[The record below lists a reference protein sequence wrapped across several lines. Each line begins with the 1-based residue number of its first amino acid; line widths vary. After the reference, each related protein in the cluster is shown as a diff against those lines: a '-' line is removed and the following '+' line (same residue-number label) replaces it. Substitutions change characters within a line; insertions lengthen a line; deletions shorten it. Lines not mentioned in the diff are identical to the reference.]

1 MNYFLNISYMISHLF
16 LMLFMYL
23 FILSRY
29 SKIITMLICFFSF
42 SALNILDFFKLN
54 IFPDSNLCYVIVT
67 IVQIII
73 TQSTAIFI
81 SQKRNIQILF
91 IGLSASSYVIVGSVF
106 SSIIQIYTAS
116 NILALTGSFIIHLI
130 TLLILFVKIRNIC
143 LKFQKKPSTKNLWEL
158 CLIPVF
164 FYCSFCFTAFFPYTL
179 YDNPHNILGIIFFII
194 TMFISYIVV
203 LRYMESESKKNL
215 IHWEN
220 IFLESYIKGLEN
232 QHYLVERAEQNLKIL
247 RHDMKHYSKMMD
259 SLLDQ
264 KKYEE
269 IRKIVHHINE
279 VTVKNRVIKYC
290 NHLIINSILSNMMDM
305 AASLNIKVTLDA
317 AVPKEIPINEYEFAL
332 VVSNLFENAVHCVRD
347 FEKEKQ
353 WIDMKI
359 HCLSDHLLIE
369 TKNEYQEEI
378 VLDSITGLPKS
389 RKGANH
395 GLGMQSVLG
404 FSEKINANLGCYL
417 DNGIFHIVL
426 FAKL

>member
-1 MNYFLNISYMISHLF
+1 MSYFSNISYMISHLF

-23 FILSRY
+23 FIVSRY
-29 SKIITMLICFFSF
+29 SKILTMLICFFSF
-42 SALNILDFFKLN
+42 SALNILDCCKLN
-54 IFPDSNLCYVIVT
+54 IFPDSDLCYVITT
-67 IVQIII
+67 IVQILI

-81 SQKRNIQILF
+81 SQKRNSQVLF
-91 IGLSASSYVIVGSVF
+91 VGLSASSYVIGGSVT
-106 SSIIQIYTAS
+106 SSIIQIYTKN
-116 NILALTGSFIIHLI
+116 NILALTGSFIVHLA
-130 TLLILFVKIRNIC
+130 TLLVLLVKIRSIC
-143 LKFQKKPSTKNLWEL
+143 LKFQKKTYMENFWEL

-164 FYCSFCFTAFFPYTL
+164 FYCSFSFIAFFPHTL
-179 YDNPHNILGIIFFII
+179 YDNPENILGTIFFII
-194 TMFISYIVV
+194 TMFVSYIVV

-264 KKYEE
+264 KKYDE
-269 IRKIVHHINE
+269 IRKIVRHINE
-279 VTVKNRVIKYC
+279 VIAKNKVTKYC
-290 NHLIINSILSNMMDM
+290 NHLVINSILSNMMDM
-305 AASLNIKVTLDA
+305 AASLNIRVSLDA

-332 VVSNLFENAVHCVRD
+332 VVANLFENAVHCVKD
-347 FEKEKQ
+347 FEKEKR
-353 WIDMKI
+353 WIEVKI
-359 HCLSDHLLIE
+359 HCLADHLLIE

-389 RKGANH
+389 RKGGSH

>member
-29 SKIITMLICFFSF
+29 SKIITILICFFSF

-130 TLLILFVKIRNIC
+130 TLLILFVKIRSIC

-264 KKYEE
+264 RKYEE

-317 AVPKEIPINEYEFAL
+317 VVPKEIPINEYEFAL

-359 HCLSDHLLIE
+359 HCLPDHLLIE